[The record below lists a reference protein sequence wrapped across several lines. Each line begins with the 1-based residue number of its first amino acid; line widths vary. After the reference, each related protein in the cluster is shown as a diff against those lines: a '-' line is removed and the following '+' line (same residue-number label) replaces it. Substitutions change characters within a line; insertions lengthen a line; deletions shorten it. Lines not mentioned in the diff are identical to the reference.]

1 VDAWDFEHPCAN
13 LLLQHTIPA
22 LPPTERA
29 RALQLY
35 GAVVKEKHARDADI
49 KPARFRMGRFDDVF
63 AHLPDFVAARAR
75 AISEVRRARW
85 LVVLVT
91 CVGVS
96 ECLTH
101 APMVTFRY
109 IQSPSAVQTRK
120 RGGGGNKR
128 KAGGG
133 DGGEANDGGA
143 AAGAM
148 GGNSPAR
155 KASKQQ
161 PQQQPQ
167 PQQAEDRIELLL
179 GPDASLLQEALGILP
194 LACAPSSSLS
204 STRAVLGAGE
214 EEDIVLAASPAGVG
228 SADADA
234 VAKEGAGKA

>member
-1 VDAWDFEHPCAN
+1 MDAWDFEHPCAN

-22 LPPTERA
+22 LPPTARA

-96 ECLTH
+96 ACLTH
-101 APMVTFRY
+101 APMVAFRY

-120 RGGGGNKR
+120 RGGGGSKR

-133 DGGEANDGGA
+133 DGGEANDGDA
-143 AAGAM
+143 AAGAT

-155 KASKQQ
+155 KAPKQQ
-161 PQQQPQ
+161 AQQLQ

-214 EEDIVLAASPAGVG
+214 EEEIVLAVAPAGVG
-228 SADADA
+228 HADADA